1 MKMIIK
7 PTYVFSP
14 NNGQDSKKF
23 DTPEKLFAHIKKY
36 DYMREYY
43 KDDRLT
49 GRVMRG
55 KGKGFSLFVR
65 FKFEIE
71 GIPFESRNFHRSDF
85 YIGQS
90 AVIKNNEIQVTT
102 LHHPTRI
109 EEGLHEKYTVCTQDC
124 VIDSETLKQI
134 YPPVDNFEDSKLAKW
149 IKHIES
155 MKYKVE
161 KIK

>member
-14 NNGQDSKKF
+14 NNGQDSKNF

-55 KGKGFSLFVR
+55 KGKGVFFICSF
-65 FKFEIE
+65 
-71 GIPFESRNFHRSDF
+71 
-85 YIGQS
+85 
-90 AVIKNNEIQVTT
+90 
-102 LHHPTRI
+102 
-109 EEGLHEKYTVCTQDC
+109 
-124 VIDSETLKQI
+124 
-134 YPPVDNFEDSKLAKW
+134 
-149 IKHIES
+149 
-155 MKYKVE
+155 
-161 KIK
+161 

>member
-14 NNGQDSKKF
+14 NNGQDSKQF

-36 DYMREYY
+36 DYLREYY

-71 GIPFESRNFHRSDF
+71 GITLAP
-85 YIGQS
+85 S
-90 AVIKNNEIQVTT
+90 AK
-102 LHHPTRI
+102 
-109 EEGLHEKYTVCTQDC
+109 EKVLSY
-124 VIDSETLKQI
+124 
-134 YPPVDNFEDSKLAKW
+134 FRR
-149 IKHIES
+149 
-155 MKYKVE
+155 MF
-161 KIK
+161 